1 MTFPIVIDDVI
12 PLLYQDEVEKLL
24 LEKQPWYYQSD
35 INFSDEHLKE
45 LDKTGSTVT
54 RRPGF
59 GSLLFDLEKSFG
71 TPNNLLTPILYSA
84 ISNTDIVFN
93 QILQARGFM
102 SMPVSKDT
110 VDKIDKPHVDGYHH
124 HMVCIYYVNDSD
136 GDTVIFN
143 KRSGNYVFDTQL
155 KGLDPKELPILE
167 TITPKKGRCVIFNG
181 NFFHASTQPTSGVR
195 CVLNFNFI

>member
-1 MTFPIVIDDVI
+1 M
-12 PLLYQDEVEKLL
+12 
-24 LEKQPWYYQSD
+24 
-35 INFSDEHLKE
+35 
-45 LDKTGSTVT
+45 
-54 RRPGF
+54 
-59 GSLLFDLEKSFG
+59 
-71 TPNNLLTPILYSA
+71 
-84 ISNTDIVFN
+84 FN

-143 KRSGNYVFDTQL
+143 KQSGNYVFDTQL
-155 KGLDPKELPILE
+155 KELKPNDLPILQ

-181 NFFHASTQPTSGVR
+181 KFFHASTQPTTGVR
-195 CVLNFNFI
+195 CIINFNFI

>member
-1 MTFPIVIDDVI
+1 MTFPIVIDNVI
-12 PLLYQDEVEKLL
+12 PLLL
-24 LEKQPWYYQSD
+24 LENQPWYYQSD

-45 LDKTGSTVT
+45 LDKTGSAVI

-59 GSLLFDLEKSFG
+59 GSLIFDLEKSFG

-84 ISNTDIVFN
+84 ISNTDIVFT

-110 VDKIDKPHVDGYHH
+110 VDKIDKPHVDRYHH

-143 KRSGNYVFDTQL
+143 KQFENYVFNTPL
-155 KGLDPKELPILE
+155 KELDPNNLPILQ

-181 NFFHASTQPTSGVR
+181 KFFHASTQPTTGVR
-195 CVLNFNFI
+195 CIINFNFI